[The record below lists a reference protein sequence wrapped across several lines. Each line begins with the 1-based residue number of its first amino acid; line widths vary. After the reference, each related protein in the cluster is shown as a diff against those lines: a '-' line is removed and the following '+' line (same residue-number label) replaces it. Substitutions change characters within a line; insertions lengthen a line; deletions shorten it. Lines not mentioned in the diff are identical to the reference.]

1 MIALEVML
9 AVGLATGEGT
19 VAWGGFRG
27 PAASGRGRVTRLP
40 ERLDDETLR
49 WRVHLPDGSSSPI
62 VAGRRVFCTAATKG
76 RALTGALDRMTGQ
89 PLWSRAVRHDGGPP
103 PRNSPA
109 AATPT
114 TDGEIVIAAFD
125 RAGVVAY
132 AAATGKERWRF
143 DPGEARIPHGWSSSP
158 LLAGD
163 RVVLQLDTLDGGR
176 LVALDLETGA
186 PLWETPRPHAGAG
199 YASPALAPGPD
210 GDAVVVVA
218 GSSRVSGYAL
228 EDGQERWWVG
238 GAGATLKGIPVVHG
252 DVVHVNAWSRTFEE
266 VGGERIERPWDEL
279 LAARDADGSGAVEA
293 DEWPEVSGKT
303 PWRTID
309 RDGDGVLVRAEHEL
323 LRREMEVPG
332 ALLTIR
338 LGGEG
343 DVSESHVVW
352 RVAGGR
358 GVPDVPTPLR
368 LGDRLLTLRPGGIVA
383 EFDANTGERRSV
395 RRVEAP
401 GEVLASPVA
410 GDGKVYC
417 AWFEGVVIVLDAETL
432 ETVSTNDLGA
442 RIVATPALAGD
453 QVFVRTRTEVLC
465 FGRPEDR

>member
-1 MIALEVML
+1 MALGVML
-9 AVGLATGEGT
+9 AAGLASGEGT
-19 VAWGGFRG
+19 VEWGGFRG
-27 PAASGRGRVTRLP
+27 PAASGHGRVTRLP
-40 ERLDDETLR
+40 ERLDDATLR
-49 WRVHLPDGSSSPI
+49 WRVHLPDGASSPI
-62 VAGRRVFCTAATKG
+62 VAGRRVFCTAYSKG
-76 RALTGALDRMTGQ
+76 RAVTGALDRVTGEA
-89 PLWSRAVRHDGGPP
+89 LWSRAIPCGGRPSN
-103 PRNSPA
+103 RNSPA

-114 TDGEIVIAAFD
+114 TDGEVVVAAFD
-125 RAGVVAY
+125 GAGVVAY

-143 DPGEARIPHGWSSSP
+143 DPGETRIPHGWSSSP

-163 RVVLQLDTLDGGR
+163 RVVLQLDALDGGR

-199 YASPALAPGPD
+199 YASPALASGPD
-210 GDAVVVVA
+210 GDPVVVVA

-228 EDGQERWWVG
+228 DDGRERWWVG
-238 GAGATLKGIPVVHG
+238 GAGATLKGVPVVHDG
-252 DVVHVNAWSRTFEE
+252 VVHVNTWSPTFEE
-266 VGGERIERPWDEL
+266 VGGERIDRPWEDL

-293 DEWPEVSGKT
+293 DEWPELSGKT
-303 PWRTID
+303 SWRTID
-309 RDGDGVLVRAEHEL
+309 RDGDGVLVREEHEQ
-323 LRREMEVPG
+323 LRLEMAAPG

-352 RVAGGR
+352 RVEGGR

-383 EFDANTGERRSV
+383 EFGATDGKRRSV

-401 GEVLASPVA
+401 GEILASPVV

-417 AWFEGVVIVLDAETL
+417 AWFEGIVTVLDAESL

-442 RIVATPALAGD
+442 PIVATPALVGEE
-453 QVFVRTRTEVLC
+453 VFVRTRTELLC